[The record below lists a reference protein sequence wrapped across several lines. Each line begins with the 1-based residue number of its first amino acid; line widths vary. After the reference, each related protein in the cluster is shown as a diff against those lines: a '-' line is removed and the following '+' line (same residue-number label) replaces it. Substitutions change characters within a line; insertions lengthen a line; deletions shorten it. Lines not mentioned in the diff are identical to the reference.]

1 MQNTSVPKK
10 AAQPSVSAVH
20 LARNGVASGN
30 GSAPD
35 EPSDR
40 QFMAMLDSYRGN
52 GGLARAQEVFT
63 MYKAHHGTD
72 ATMLA
77 RWIVKRDLIS
87 FDWQSCVWV
96 PLFQFD
102 RMHMTLQPGLSNILS
117 ALRPVFESWEMAI
130 WFARPNHRLSGRT
143 PGDVV
148 CVNAQA
154 VLMAACADRFTT
166 A

>member
-1 MQNTSVPKK
+1 MQNTSVPTQT
-10 AAQPSVSAVH
+10 AQPSLRAVH
-20 LARNGVASGN
+20 LSRIGAASVHGP
-30 GSAPD
+30 APD

-63 MYKAHHGTD
+63 MYKAHHGAD

-77 RWIVKRDLIS
+77 RWIVKREVIS

-102 RMHMTLQPGLSNILS
+102 RMHMTLQPGLGNVLS
-117 ALRPVFESWEMAI
+117 ALKPAFEPWEIAI
-130 WFARPNHRLSGRT
+130 WFAQPNHWLSGRA